1 MSNTQLSVDDAAV
14 VLIDHT
20 VGFANLIGSHTP
32 EENAHGAIALAQIA
46 DLFDIPLVVTGAP
59 DDAAAGPLYPELLA
73 VLGEKHPV
81 IKRADLGFD
90 SFENPEFAEAV
101 ESTGRRQLIM
111 AGVLTDMCLT
121 LTALTAIERGYQ
133 VHIVVDAS
141 ASTTKETHD
150 AAVQRMIQAGAI
162 PTNWFAVGS
171 ELQRKWTNLDT
182 AEGLSAIVDE
192 HIATWRQL
200 HAYTATIAKFSAEK

>member
-1 MSNTQLSVDDAAV
+1 MSTTQLTTDDAAI

-20 VGFANLIGSHTP
+20 VGFAGLIGSHTP
-32 EENAHGAIALAQIA
+32 EENMHGAVALAQIA
-46 DLFDIPLVVTGAP
+46 DLFDMPLVVTGAP
-59 DDAAAGPLYPELLA
+59 DDAPAGPLYPELLTT
-73 VLGEKHPV
+73 LGQKHPV
-81 IKRADLGFD
+81 IKRGDLGFD
-90 SFENPEFAEAV
+90 SFDNAEFDSAV
-101 ESTGRRQLIM
+101 QATGRRQLIM

-141 ASTTKETHD
+141 ASTTRETHD
-150 AAVQRMIQAGAI
+150 AAVLRLVQAGAI

-182 AEGLSAIVDE
+182 ADGLTAIIDQ
-192 HIATWRQL
+192 HIATWRHL
-200 HAYTATIAKFSAEK
+200 HSYTAAVTQYSGS